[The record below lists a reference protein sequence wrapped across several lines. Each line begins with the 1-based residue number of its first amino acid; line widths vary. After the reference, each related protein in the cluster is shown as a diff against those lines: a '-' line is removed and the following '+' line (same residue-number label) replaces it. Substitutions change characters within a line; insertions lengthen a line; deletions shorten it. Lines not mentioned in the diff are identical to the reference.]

1 METPEKCVLSLFNV
15 NTKDT
20 KTTSSDVFVVNFEQ
34 FNFEHIDPLFPLL
47 TLNKQTPAGIA
58 KALQVFWKFLV
69 SKLCRIGMISEKLGE
84 NPEISEI
91 ILILQSFLDE
101 KF

>member
-15 NTKDT
+15 NTKDK

-47 TLNKQTPAGIA
+47 TLNK
-58 KALQVFWKFLV
+58 
-69 SKLCRIGMISEKLGE
+69 
-84 NPEISEI
+84 
-91 ILILQSFLDE
+91 
-101 KF
+101 